1 MMRPSGP
8 SKLKLAHS
16 VAGKAYLLV
25 SDGAV
30 RVNGITGTKGDGFA
44 ISDEDTIH
52 IKAEED
58 AEILAI
64 DVPSKRGAR

>member
-1 MMRPSGP
+1 MRPSGP
-8 SKLKLAHS
+8 SKVKLAHS

-58 AEILAI
+58 A
-64 DVPSKRGAR
+64 